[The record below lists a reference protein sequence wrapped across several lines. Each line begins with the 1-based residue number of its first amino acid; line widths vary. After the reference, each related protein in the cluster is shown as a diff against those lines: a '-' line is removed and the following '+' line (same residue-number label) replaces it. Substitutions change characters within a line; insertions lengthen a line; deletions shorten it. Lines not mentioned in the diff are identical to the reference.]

1 MLVCVLWSRQSE
13 GRRSFY
19 VVWHDIMKKGLA
31 ATNTVADIA
40 QKSNEWSKYRRVAS
54 SYDMALAEWDKF
66 EDCCELNKLPEM
78 EPTRVVGCF
87 DDVGQPKEPVYVF
100 GKVTSRGSD
109 LNDEGLNH
117 ADYVNSAVVQL
128 LRNPEAQT

>member
-78 EPTRVVGCF
+78 EPTRVVMCF

-100 GKVTSRGSD
+100 GKVIARGKD
-109 LNDEGLNH
+109 LNDDGLNH
-117 ADYVNSAVVQL
+117 ADYVNSNGFYDC
-128 LRNPEAQT
+128 LR